1 MRLYDDHEDPLQHV
15 SVDTMP
21 RFLGAAIDYGT
32 ASVVDWH
39 SHPVGQLVHATS
51 GSLRLSTAD
60 QVVLLPPSMALWVP
74 PLVDHRIEF
83 SSSAEMRT
91 LYVRDDALRF
101 DDERC
106 RIITVSPLLREL
118 LLAAMPLAVSRADT
132 IRQKALFDLLA
143 AEINAAGEL
152 PFSLPIPTDKRIRPL
167 AMTAIATPRRV
178 ESVASWLADAPAS
191 RKTIERLFVRQ
202 TGFTPSQWLTQSRLI
217 HAITE
222 LSEGVPV
229 STVALDFGYS
239 TPSAFSY
246 MFKRTIGMPPSAFS
260 RGQRLVDELEES

>member
-1 MRLYDDHEDPLQHV
+1 MRVLDELEDPLRHI

-21 RFLGAAIDYGT
+21 RFVGAAIDYHAG
-32 ASVVDWH
+32 SVVDWH
-39 SHPVGQLVHATS
+39 SHPVGQLVHAVS

-83 SSSAEMRT
+83 SGNAKMRT
-91 LYVRDDALRF
+91 IYVRDQTLGF
-101 DDERC
+101 DDIRC
-106 RIITVSPLLREL
+106 RIVTVSPLLREL
-118 LLAAMPLAVSRADT
+118 MLAAMPHLVAGVDSA
-132 IRQKALFDLLA
+132 RQKALFDLLT
-143 AEINAAGEL
+143 AEIEAAGEL
-152 PFSLPIPTDKRIRPL
+152 PFSLPIPMDSRIRPL
-167 AMTAIATPRRV
+167 AMTAVNAPKTV
-178 ESVASWLADAPAS
+178 ESVTSWLAVAPAS
-191 RKTIERLFVRQ
+191 RKTAERLFIRE

-222 LSEGVPV
+222 LTDGVPV

-246 MFKRTIGMPPSAFS
+246 MFKRATGMSPSMFT
-260 RGQRLVDELEES
+260 RR